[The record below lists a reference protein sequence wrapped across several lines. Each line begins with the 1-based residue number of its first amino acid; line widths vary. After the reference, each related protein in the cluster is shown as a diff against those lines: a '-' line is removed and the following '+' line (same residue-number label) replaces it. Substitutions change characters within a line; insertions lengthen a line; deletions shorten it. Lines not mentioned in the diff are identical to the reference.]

1 MVNAVSHP
9 VIPTKRP
16 QAARGGIFSPA
27 LGVCVLKQGPAA
39 SLGATGKKG
48 D

>member
-1 MVNAVSHP
+1 MANAVSYP

-16 QAARGGIFSPA
+16 KGARGGIFSPA
-27 LGVCVLKQGPAA
+27 IGMCVLKQGPSA
-39 SLGATGKKG
+39 SLGATERKG